1 MPKTIAIVVPC
12 FNEEEAISIS
22 LPTLLNILDT
32 LKLNNKISTDSFILC
47 VDDGSTDDTWNKIL
61 TFHNNNNI
69 VKGISLTSNRG
80 HQYALLSGLMT
91 VKDKCDAAISIDADL
106 QDDPKT
112 IFSMI
117 DKFLDGYNIVYGVR
131 ESRESDSWFKRNS
144 AHAFYNFQK
153 KMGLNTIYDHADFRL
168 MSRKALDI
176 LSEYHESNLFLRG
189 IIPQIGLSSTIVKYS
204 RNERVAGKSKYPL
217 KKMLSLS
224 VDGITSFSAKPMRL
238 IFYVGLALLLIDII
252 VAIYVL
258 IAYFGGKAIEGWSS
272 TMLSIWFLGSL
283 ILMSLG
289 IVGEYIGKIF
299 VEVKARPRFN
309 IKETIW

>member
-1 MPKTIAIVVPC
+1 MSKTIAIVVPC
-12 FNEEEAISIS
+12 YNEEEAISIS
-22 LPTLLNILDT
+22 LPTLLRILDT

-61 TFHNNNNI
+61 TFHNSNNT
-69 VKGISLTSNRG
+69 VKGISLTNNRG

-91 VKDKCDAAISIDADL
+91 VKNKCDAAISIDADL
-106 QDDPKT
+106 QDDPET

-117 DKFLDGYNIVYGVR
+117 DKFLEGYDIVYGVR
-131 ESRESDSWFKRNS
+131 ESRNSDSWFKRNS

-168 MSRKALDI
+168 MSRKALEI

-189 IIPQIGLSSTIVKYS
+189 IIPQIGLSSTIVKYN

-224 VDGITSFSAKPMRL
+224 IDGITSFSAKPMRL
-238 IFYVGLALLLIDII
+238 IFYIGLALLLIDII

-299 VEVKARPRFN
+299 VEVKARPRYN